1 LLTNVPRLG
10 DSAPSLSAPSLSVGG
25 LSAPGLAASGL
36 PGQVEQR
43 PDLPRHGMTLFV
55 AGASRRSLR
64 AVDNVREFCDQEL
77 TGGYDLAVVD
87 LYRAPEQAH
96 IAQVIAAPTLLRH
109 TPEPVRRI
117 IGDMSDR
124 ARLRAAIKVA

>member
-1 LLTNVPRLG
+1 LLTSVPRTG
-10 DSAPSLSAPSLSVGG
+10 GSGPSLS
-25 LSAPGLAASGL
+25 ASGL
-36 PGQVEQR
+36 PGGVTGAGS
-43 PDLPRHGMTLFV
+43 PDAHPDVPRHGMTLFV

-64 AVDNVREFCDQEL
+64 AVDNVREFCEREL

-87 LYRAPEQAH
+87 LYREPEQAR